1 MFSLDTHTPT
11 RYNTPTDSGNTPK
24 NIGAIM
30 NLQNIVRTV
39 LFSLLVSVSTEAMAR
54 PDLTPEELAK
64 AQEIASQMNPPVDI
78 NTLLDEAERLGVE
91 CKGNLT
97 LRPMIKACSN
107 KVETAQM
114 DEDIQASK
122 VRVVASQERQ
132 AKQEIEIARLQAE
145 NGRLDEEYK
154 AMGQEIKETL
164 DEAKQ
169 IAGEKL
175 SQQ

>member
-1 MFSLDTHTPT
+1 
-11 RYNTPTDSGNTPK
+11 
-24 NIGAIM
+24 
-30 NLQNIVRTV
+30 
-39 LFSLLVSVSTEAMAR
+39 MAR

-122 VRVVASQERQ
+122 ERVVAIDEDIQASKVRVVASQERQ
-132 AKQEIEIARLQAE
+132 AKLDEDNARL
-145 NGRLDEEYK
+145 DKEYQ
-154 AMGQEIKETL
+154 AMGQELKQIL
-164 DEAKQ
+164 DETKQ
-169 IAGEKL
+169 IA
-175 SQQ
+175 SQKSAQQ